1 MLRAILGIGK
11 LQTVMILLLVA
22 VFFSG
27 CTSAVWSEPKNVIK
41 GDTKSAKLL
50 SLAEVINAKNEDFLY
65 VSFNGYN
72 EQIETW
78 EFSIFVPRHTEREVF
93 SPVPSAGGLDP
104 GGELLGDRYF
114 SAIEKIFVEA
124 SNIITENGEKVTVTV
139 LFRDMTGRVESS
151 NKLMLI
157 AADPG
162 KWSNYMSKPDQA
174 IVIPE
179 SALQGI
185 IQKAMTGRQ

>member
-1 MLRAILGIGK
+1 MFSTAHVIKILF
-11 LQTVMILLLVA
+11 VA
-22 VFFSG
+22 LAVSVFTAG
-27 CTSAVWSEPKNVIK
+27 CVSATWSEPKNVIK
-41 GDTKSAKLL
+41 GDTKSAKLA
-50 SLAEVINAKNEDFLY
+50 SLAEMVSAKNEDFLY

-72 EQIETW
+72 KQIETW

-93 SPVPSAGGLDP
+93 SPVPSAGGLNP

-124 SNIITENGEKVTVTV
+124 SKIITENGEKVTVTV

-157 AADPG
+157 ASDPG

-179 SALQGI
+179 SALQQI

>member
-1 MLRAILGIGK
+1 MKRLLKNSIYIGILAFILFVVWRVYDGPTTPPLSVHGDSRSEK
-11 LQTVMILLLVA
+11 LT
-22 VFFSG
+22 
-27 CTSAVWSEPKNVIK
+27 
-41 GDTKSAKLL
+41 
-50 SLAEVINAKNEDFLY
+50 SLAEIVNVKNEDFLY

-72 EQIETW
+72 KQIETW

-93 SPVPSAGGLDP
+93 SPVPSAGGLNP

-124 SNIITENGEKVTVTV
+124 SKIITENGEKVTVTV

-157 AADPG
+157 ASDPG

-179 SALQGI
+179 SALQQI